1 MDIKQLRDKA
11 TTLGFTFDKHPIK
24 RGSGYVLIDPDGN
37 KPLGD
42 DYTASLSDIARHLET
57 FAHDDDIEGGIS
69 EPNKPPSSAAIKKAI
84 AGHND
89 ASAVKEALKP
99 LPPITGLEI
108 EGKASSIEERR
119 RRMALDG
126 LLAVTNGPQRMAFDK
141 LSEAD
146 KQCRRFAKSPA

>member
-37 KPLGD
+37 KPLRD

-57 FAHDDDIEGGIS
+57 FADDDDIEGGIS
-69 EPNKPPSSAAIKKAI
+69 EPNKPPSSAAIKKAM

-89 ASAVKEALKP
+89 ASAVKEALISAAHHGPGNRGQGKLDRGTATP
-99 LPPITGLEI
+99 HGL
-108 EGKASSIEERR
+108 G
-119 RRMALDG
+119 
-126 LLAVTNGPQRMAFDK
+126 
-141 LSEAD
+141 
-146 KQCRRFAKSPA
+146 RFACGNKRPAAHGIR